1 MIQTGSYSLSSL
13 DFVDNVVN
21 EKWEQD
27 LIVNYYEPFE
37 DKYPYAL
44 DIAGSCDGLI
54 LIRSNEITFLWN
66 PATREYKK
74 LSRHCFHGDYTAN
87 LGFGYNEIS
96 KDYKV
101 VYLVCNPNRDCIH
114 KVHIYSMQNKSW
126 RMIKM
131 TAEYGVKEK
140 YFRYSE
146 SGVSLNGIIH
156 WKAYKP
162 SSSTIKSVETIL
174 SFDLRDEKFREVSLH
189 GVMTREWRVGV
200 LKGSLCVLEFEFEH
214 GPYTRL
220 VESVI
225 WVMKDYGV
233 NESWNKLFCIETH
246 RSDIYG
252 IDMKMLHTSNDS
264 EVLLKTSNRNLVLYN
279 IKDKKSKELRPSVRL
294 SKEYHPDTTSFPLK
308 AASEK
313 FMKLRDVYNV
323 LSNEETRRFYEYWT
337 LAQEI
342 VSRKAEKLKI
352 KLEDPYEVELK
363 NFKSYG

>member
-1 MIQTGSYSLSSL
+1 MESLPQDIIDDVLIRLPLKSLVRCKYVSKPWYRLISDPRFVKLHLQLAKQPKIMIQTGADSFSSL
-13 DFVDNVVN
+13 DFCDNVVN
-21 EKWEQD
+21 EKMKQD
-27 LIVNYYEPFE
+27 LIINYYQPFG

-44 DIAGSCDGLI
+44 EIVGSCDGLI
-54 LIRSNEITFLWN
+54 LMRSNEITFLWN

-74 LSRHCFHGDYTAN
+74 LPRHCFYGDYTAD
-87 LGFGYNEIS
+87 LGFGYDEIS

-101 VYLVCNPNRDCIH
+101 VNLVCKRNQDCIH

-126 RMIKM
+126 RRIKM

-140 YFRYSE
+140 YFRYFE
-146 SGVSLNGIIH
+146 SRVSLNGILH

-162 SSSTIKSVETIL
+162 SSSIETIL

-214 GPYTRL
+214 EPYTRF
-220 VESVI
+220 VESIDV

-233 NESWNKLFCIETH
+233 NESWNKLFCIEPR

-252 IDMKMLHTSNDS
+252 IDMKMLHTSNDG

-279 IKDKKSKELRPSVRL
+279 IKDKKSK
-294 SKEYHPDTTSFPLK
+294 
-308 AASEK
+308 
-313 FMKLRDVYNV
+313 KLRLTVYGM
-323 LSNEETRRFYEYWT
+323 E
-337 LAQEI
+337 
-342 VSRKAEKLKI
+342 
-352 KLEDPYEVELK
+352 
-363 NFKSYG
+363 SYVGSLISPK